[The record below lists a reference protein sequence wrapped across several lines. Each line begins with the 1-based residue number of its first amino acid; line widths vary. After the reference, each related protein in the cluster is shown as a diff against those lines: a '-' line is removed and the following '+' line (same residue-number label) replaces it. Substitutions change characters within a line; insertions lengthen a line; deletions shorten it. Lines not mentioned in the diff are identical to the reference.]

1 MAIRIMRS
9 KQMRMRAV
17 SSAAAARSATWP
29 RKIEPIALPTMKAS
43 RGLLAADGEML
54 KKCATIGIPQ
64 TPDSVVT
71 TAKCDAKV
79 MAQPQFAIC
88 DSDRRLAARTPLRV
102 LALRDTGSGLRANE
116 AKARLATPMHA
127 IKIKQARQPK
137 PVTAAAR
144 GVVAI
149 TPPT

>member
-1 MAIRIMRS
+1 MRTS
-9 KQMRMRAV
+9 AV
-17 SSAAAARSATWP
+17 SRAAAARSAAWP

-43 RGLLAADGEML
+43 SGVLAADGEML

-71 TAKCDAKV
+71 TAKCEAKV
-79 MAQPQFAIC
+79 MAHPQFAIC
-88 DSDRRLAARTPLRV
+88 ESDFRLAARTPPRV
-102 LALRDTGSGLRANE
+102 LALRDTGSGLIASE
-116 AKARLATPMHA
+116 AKARLATPTHA
-127 IKIKQARQPK
+127 MKTKHARQPN
-137 PVTAAAR
+137 PVTAAAS